1 MPEAS
6 QVSSREQR
14 QYPNW
19 SRQAYPSLYYF
30 HEVKKGGHFA
40 AWEQPE
46 IFNDEI
52 RAAFES
58 LR

>member
-1 MPEAS
+1 MKYLEGIH
-6 QVSSREQR
+6 RITR
-14 QYPNW
+14 
-19 SRQAYPSLYYF
+19 
-30 HEVKKGGHFA
+30 GGHFA

-46 IFNDEI
+46 LFAADL